1 MVPSCPGC
9 GLRFR
14 RADGHWLGSWFLN
27 VCVVQTVIVV
37 VLIVEFAATYPD
49 TSAALLL
56 WSTLAVAVVVPL
68 AFFPFSRTIWSAIDL
83 AMCPLEF
90 ADGVAPG
97 VLLTDDLARLQ
108 AERAAKD

>member
-1 MVPSCPGC
+1 MVPECPGC

-27 VCVVQTVIVV
+27 VCVVQTAV
-37 VLIVEFAATYPD
+37 VLVLVIEFAVTYPD
-49 TSAALLL
+49 CSVPLLL
-56 WSTLAVAVVVPL
+56 WSTLAAAVVVPL
-68 AFFPFSRTIWSAIDL
+68 GFFPYSRTLWSAIDL

-97 VLLTDDLARLQ
+97 VLLAGDLARLE
-108 AERAAKD
+108 AERAAQS